1 MEKMDFQFTRAVQL
15 PGQSLALLGRAEAM
29 IDRREFAKKQFEI
42 AAEFGKY
49 VFAHPEVDERMPDGA
64 FVYFEIEGEPDF
76 SQYSRE
82 LAAKQRSK
90 EGVPVVLVH
99 VKGLAPP
106 QPSRLIDPV
115 IEAVSAPA

>member
-1 MEKMDFQFTRAVQL
+1 MSD
-15 PGQSLALLGRAEAM
+15 P
-29 IDRREFAKKQFEI
+29 REFAKKQFEL

-49 VFAHPEVDERMPDGA
+49 VFAHPEVDERLPDGA

-76 SQYSRE
+76 RQYSKE
-82 LAAKQRSK
+82 LAAKQRRE

-106 QPSRLIDPV
+106 QQSRLIDPV
-115 IEAVSAPA
+115 IEAISAPA